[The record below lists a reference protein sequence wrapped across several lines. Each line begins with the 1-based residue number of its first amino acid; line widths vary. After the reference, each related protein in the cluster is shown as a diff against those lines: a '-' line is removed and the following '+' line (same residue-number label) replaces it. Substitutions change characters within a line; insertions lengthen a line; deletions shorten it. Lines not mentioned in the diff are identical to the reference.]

1 MLHIQGSPRGEIKP
15 LILHLLLSGITGYS
29 VGWRG
34 GRLFCRNRRMKQPP
48 GATHL
53 SLQFPNLPESP
64 QSAVLSVSLTRG
76 LVSRIQHEAV
86 LLAGPHQPG
95 EGEERRASELQS
107 RAREHPSLPPP
118 SHVPRVLL
126 CHPAA
131 SGGPSHP
138 PKSQKAAQEGR
149 SSPCAFPKLARKGG
163 VKLYPRGKKFS
174 CKSRPPREAN

>member
-95 EGEERRASELQS
+95 EGEERRASELPSQ
-107 RAREHPSLPPP
+107 AREHPSLPPHP
-118 SHVPRVLL
+118 MPLGCFSATRRLLVVPLTAPKAKKQPRKDAL
-126 CHPAA
+126 HPTL
-131 SGGPSHP
+131 
-138 PKSQKAAQEGR
+138 SQSQ
-149 SSPCAFPKLARKGG
+149 
-163 VKLYPRGKKFS
+163 
-174 CKSRPPREAN
+174 RERAV